1 MISRRILYGLVGMS
15 ISAFGPVAIGTA
27 FGQTADYVYVET
39 NLNPANSI
47 RVFSRAANGQLQEIA
62 GSPFATGGAGSGYNG
77 VAVGPD
83 DSDQEIITNPDH
95 SLLFAVNAG
104 SDSVSVF
111 NIGSNGALTPAAG
124 SPFPSGG
131 NDPVSLDIAG
141 NLLFV
146 ANKAGDPNRPTAILP
161 NYATLLIGRNGTL
174 QLANTTTNDT
184 SEPFSAVT
192 SVAAGASPEQVH
204 RVPGTDL
211 VFGDDLL
218 ANLLEHF
225 RTDYTQGLHQ
235 FPPLAL
241 PASLFT
247 DTTTPR
253 IPQGIWN
260 HPTLPYLYV
269 GVPLANQLAVYKFNP
284 SGNLT
289 FLRAVP
295 DQGSAICWLRTNKA
309 GTRLYGTETGTNS
322 VGVFDITDPEN
333 PVQIQEFV
341 LSDVGNSFQLS
352 LSPDEH
358 SLYVLSPRASTSIPL
373 GEGNVLHSLTIGD
386 KGLLSETLATIP
398 FTSASNARPRG
409 IAVVPV
415 NSL

>member
-1 MISRRILYGLVGMS
+1 MISRKILYGVAGIS
-15 ISAFGPVAIGTA
+15 ISAFAPGAFGTA

-47 RVFSRAANGQLQEIA
+47 RVFRRGVNGQLQEIA

-95 SLLFAVNAG
+95 SLLFAINAG
-104 SDSVSVF
+104 SDSIAVF
-111 NIGSNGALTPAAG
+111 NIGRNGALTPVAG

-131 NDPVSLDIAG
+131 NDPVSLDVAG

-184 SEPFSAVT
+184 SEPFSAVI
-192 SVAAGASPEQVH
+192 SVATGASVEQVH
-204 RVPGTDL
+204 SVPGTNL

-218 ANLLEHF
+218 ANLIEHF

-235 FPPLAL
+235 LPPLAL
-241 PASLFT
+241 PASLFA

-269 GVPLANQLAVYKFNP
+269 GVPLANQLVVYRYNP

-295 DQGSAICWLRTNKA
+295 DQGSEICWLRTNKA
-309 GTRLYGTETGTNS
+309 GTRLYATESGTNS
-322 VGVFDITDPEN
+322 VGVFDLTDPEN
-333 PVQIQEFV
+333 PIQIQKFV
-341 LSDVGNSFQLS
+341 LSGVGSSFQLS
-352 LSPDEH
+352 LSPDER
-358 SLYVLSPRASTSIPL
+358 SLYVLSPRTSPSVPL

-386 KGLLSETLATIP
+386 RGLLSETLPTIP
-398 FTSASNARPRG
+398 FTSATNARPRG

-415 NSL
+415 N